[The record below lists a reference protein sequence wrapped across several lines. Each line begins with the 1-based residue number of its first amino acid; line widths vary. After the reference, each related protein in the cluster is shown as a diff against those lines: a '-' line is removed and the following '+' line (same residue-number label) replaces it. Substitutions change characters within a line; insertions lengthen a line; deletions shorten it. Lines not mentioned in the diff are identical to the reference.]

1 MQSKWLVKS
10 ASALAMVAVMATET
24 MSPIPAYAGVPG
36 VFATEYTQ
44 LLNYAE
50 LAGQLEKQ
58 VLMVENQL
66 NQLADMAKHGITIT
80 NQLFGTVA
88 SDINNLNQIVK
99 TGQSLSYTMSNLD
112 GSFRLRFPGYSSS
125 TNYGQSYQ
133 TWSQTSLDSTR
144 GTLNAAGLQNSQ
156 FNSDEALLKT
166 LQGQSQSA
174 VGRMQAIE
182 VGNQIA
188 ENQSEQLMKLR
199 QLMMADI
206 QSKAAYQG
214 ALVQAEATKQG
225 AVSDRAAADT
235 MRKGR
240 EQGQQGAGEEHCGS
254 CSQQHNPHGRG
265 EADVSD
271 RSNCRTCYG
280 LRWRSSLDGR
290 SLPTR
295 HRENDPNK
303 RYSVQYE
310 CGADARKC
318 NHQAGQ
324 GGPDGAG
331 EIEFDAVERR
341 SCREVFLVNQLR
353 QDGAPGR
360 RFKCVSRR
368 QSEGQKEK

>member
-1 MQSKWLVKS
+1 MQTKWLAKS
-10 ASALAMVAVMATET
+10 ATAVVLVAVMATAT
-24 MSPIPAYAGVPG
+24 LSPVPAHAGVPG

-44 LLNYAE
+44 ILNYVE

-144 GTLNAAGLQNSQ
+144 GALNAAGLQNSQ

-174 VGRMQAIE
+174 IGRMQAIE

-188 ENQSEQLMKLR
+188 ENQAEQLMKLR
-199 QLMMADI
+199 QLMMADM
-206 QSKAAYQG
+206 QSKASYQG
-214 ALVQAEATKQG
+214 SLVQAEATKQ
-225 AVSDRAAADT
+225 ANSDLFF
-235 MRKGR
+235 
-240 EQGQQGAGEEHCGS
+240 GQTQVTS
-254 CSQQHNPHGRG
+254 
-265 EADVSD
+265 
-271 RSNCRTCYG
+271 
-280 LRWRSSLDGR
+280 
-290 SLPTR
+290 
-295 HRENDPNK
+295 
-303 RYSVQYE
+303 
-310 CGADARKC
+310 
-318 NHQAGQ
+318 
-324 GGPDGAG
+324 DGAS
-331 EIEFDAVERR
+331 F
-341 SCREVFLVNQLR
+341 
-353 QDGAPGR
+353 
-360 RFKCVSRR
+360 
-368 QSEGQKEK
+368 

>member
-10 ASALAMVAVMATET
+10 ASALAVVAVMATET

-88 SDINNLNQIVK
+88 ADINNLNQIVK

-144 GTLNAAGLQNSQ
+144 GALNAAGLQNSQ

-166 LQGQSQSA
+166 LQSQSQSA

-214 ALVQAEATKQG
+214 ALVQAEATKQ
-225 AVSDRAAADT
+225 ANSD
-235 MRKGR
+235 
-240 EQGQQGAGEEHCGS
+240 QFFGQTQ
-254 CSQQHNPHGRG
+254 
-265 EADVSD
+265 VTSD
-271 RSNCRTCYG
+271 GVT
-280 LRWRSSLDGR
+280 
-290 SLPTR
+290 
-295 HRENDPNK
+295 
-303 RYSVQYE
+303 
-310 CGADARKC
+310 
-318 NHQAGQ
+318 
-324 GGPDGAG
+324 
-331 EIEFDAVERR
+331 F
-341 SCREVFLVNQLR
+341 
-353 QDGAPGR
+353 
-360 RFKCVSRR
+360 
-368 QSEGQKEK
+368 

>member
-1 MQSKWLVKS
+1 MQSKWLAKS
-10 ASALAMVAVMATET
+10 ASALALVAVMATET

-144 GTLNAAGLQNSQ
+144 GALNAAGLQNSQ

-166 LQGQSQSA
+166 LQSQSQSA

-214 ALVQAEATKQG
+214 ALVQAEATKQ
-225 AVSDRAAADT
+225 ANSD
-235 MRKGR
+235 
-240 EQGQQGAGEEHCGS
+240 QFFGQTQ
-254 CSQQHNPHGRG
+254 
-265 EADVSD
+265 VTSD
-271 RSNCRTCYG
+271 GVT
-280 LRWRSSLDGR
+280 
-290 SLPTR
+290 
-295 HRENDPNK
+295 
-303 RYSVQYE
+303 
-310 CGADARKC
+310 
-318 NHQAGQ
+318 
-324 GGPDGAG
+324 
-331 EIEFDAVERR
+331 F
-341 SCREVFLVNQLR
+341 
-353 QDGAPGR
+353 
-360 RFKCVSRR
+360 
-368 QSEGQKEK
+368 

>member
-1 MQSKWLVKS
+1 MQCKWLVKS
-10 ASALAMVAVMATET
+10 ASALALVAVMATET

-144 GTLNAAGLQNSQ
+144 GALNAAGLQNSQ

-166 LQGQSQSA
+166 LQSQSQSA

-188 ENQSEQLMKLR
+188 ENESEQLMKLR

-214 ALVQAEATKQG
+214 ALVQAEATKQ
-225 AVSDRAAADT
+225 ANSD
-235 MRKGR
+235 
-240 EQGQQGAGEEHCGS
+240 EFFGQTQ
-254 CSQQHNPHGRG
+254 
-265 EADVSD
+265 VTSD
-271 RSNCRTCYG
+271 GVT
-280 LRWRSSLDGR
+280 
-290 SLPTR
+290 
-295 HRENDPNK
+295 
-303 RYSVQYE
+303 
-310 CGADARKC
+310 
-318 NHQAGQ
+318 
-324 GGPDGAG
+324 
-331 EIEFDAVERR
+331 F
-341 SCREVFLVNQLR
+341 
-353 QDGAPGR
+353 
-360 RFKCVSRR
+360 
-368 QSEGQKEK
+368 